1 MLDAAVRATL
11 ERLEAEDEL
20 DELEARSER
29 SLAVSPTT
37 GALLHTLALRRP
49 RSVLLE
55 IGGSRGY
62 STIWLGAAA
71 RAVAGRLVSL
81 EADEKK
87 LASSSANIDAA
98 GLLDCVEVLA
108 GDAFETLPGLSGPF
122 DFVFLDAWKGD
133 YEALFELV
141 RPKLAPGALVVADNI
156 NSHAAVLSAYAAARQ
171 ADPGLLSL
179 TLPLDSGL
187 ELTTVLTGSLHSG

>member
-1 MLDAAVRATL
+1 MLDEAVRAAL
-11 ERLEAEDEL
+11 ERLEAEDER

-29 SLAVSPTT
+29 SLAVLPTT

-49 RSVLLE
+49 RSALLE

-62 STIWLGAAA
+62 SSIWIGAAA
-71 RAVAGRLVSL
+71 RAVGGRLVSL

-87 LASSSANIDAA
+87 LARSRANIAAA
-98 GLLDCVEVLA
+98 GLLDWVEVVE
-108 GDAFETLPGLSGPF
+108 GDAFETLPRLSGPF
-122 DFVFLDAWKGD
+122 DFVFLDAWKDD

-141 RPKLAPGALVVADNI
+141 RPKLSPRALVVADNI
-156 NSHAAVLSAYAAARQ
+156 SSHAAVLGAYSAARQ

-187 ELTTVLTGSLHSG
+187 ELTTVLTGTLHSG